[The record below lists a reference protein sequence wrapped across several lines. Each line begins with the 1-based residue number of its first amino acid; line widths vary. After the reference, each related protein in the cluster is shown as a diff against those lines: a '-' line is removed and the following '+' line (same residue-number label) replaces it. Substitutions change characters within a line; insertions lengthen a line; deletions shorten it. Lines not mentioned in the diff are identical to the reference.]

1 MPFWNAFRSCRIE
14 LDDAAQEAE
23 QQAESVDLDPAALSK
38 AEADKDR
45 INRLLDKHRVA
56 DLDGLSERLEA
67 MRTQLLD
74 AQHRAQKLTDLQGAV
89 KTARHTLD
97 QTGSALHRCR
107 QEAGDSLSK
116 AIEGHLQHLKLSSA
130 QDRFRMDRHLCS
142 RGLGTLS
149 REHVLC
155 SQSRT
160 TTATPHQGGLWRRA
174 QPGHALPQGSTDCP
188 SGSPHP
194 HTG

>member
-1 MPFWNAFRSCRIE
+1 MPCLCRSQI
-14 LDDAAQEAE
+14 
-23 QQAESVDLDPAALSK
+23 PAG
-38 AEADKDR
+38 
-45 INRLLDKHRVA
+45 LLEKHRVA
-56 DLDGLSERLEA
+56 DFDGLSERLEA

-130 QDRFRMDRHLCS
+130 KIGFEWTYKKWSNGALNIWGGPTDDPKAAVPVTSFKLSPKKFCCGRTPLE
-142 RGLGTLS
+142 TLLDGKS
-149 REHVLC
+149 VWAEKNL
-155 SQSRT
+155 
-160 TTATPHQGGLWRRA
+160 A
-174 QPGHALPQGSTDCP
+174 QI
-188 SGSPHP
+188 
-194 HTG
+194 